1 MRRTIFTLIMLC
13 IATLTLQAQDVW
25 TAAGSSTLF
34 GSHWDE
40 TDTRNDL
47 IDKGNGIWELTKT
60 DCILEKN
67 VKYELKVLKNHNW
80 AESYPQTSAN
90 YVFMVEETGTY
101 NVTIQFNET
110 NYEVGVIT
118 KKTGDAVIGEKTWT
132 VAGFG
137 TILGIEWDPK
147 ATENDMIK
155 QDDNVTYILTKTDL
169 TLAIGTYK
177 YKICANHGWA
187 ENYGD
192 EKDSEG
198 NASVFI
204 TKDGIYDLT
213 FTFNSKTH
221 EVSCDATRKADAII
235 EKIWSVAGS
244 EGLFETAWD
253 EQSTANEM
261 TKQENNIYI
270 LEKKGINLN
279 AQTYEYKVCS
289 NHDWTESYG
298 ADPSGRGNA
307 ILTITEAGTYDV
319 TFTFNSV
326 TKEVSATAVRTDTD
340 GISQIAGDVKAKSV
354 VFNLQGH
361 RVSTPKQG
369 VYIINGKKVV
379 VK

>member
-13 IATLTLQAQDVW
+13 IATLTLQAQTAW

-34 GSHWDE
+34 GSNWNE
-40 TDTRNDL
+40 TDTSNDL
-47 IDKGNGIWELTKT
+47 TDKGDGIWELTKT
-60 DCILEKN
+60 GCILEQN
-67 VKYELKVLKNHNW
+67 VKNELKVLKNHSW
-80 AESYPQTSAN
+80 AESYPAAN
-90 YVFMVEETGTY
+90 YVFTVKETGTY
-101 NVTIQFNET
+101 SVTIQFNANNFEINVKT
-110 NYEVGVIT
+110 T
-118 KKTGDAVIGEKTWT
+118 KTGDAVIGEKTWT

-261 TKQENNIYI
+261 TKQKNNIYV
-270 LEKKGINLN
+270 LVKKGISLN
-279 AQTYEYKVCS
+279 AQTYEYKVCA

-298 ADPSGRGNA
+298 ENPIDNA
-307 ILTITEAGTYDV
+307 TLTIEADGIYDL

>member
-34 GSHWDE
+34 GSNWNE
-40 TDTRNDL
+40 TDTSNDL
-47 IDKGNGIWELTKT
+47 TDKGDGIWELTKT
-60 DCILEKN
+60 GCILEQN
-67 VKYELKVLKNHNW
+67 VKNELKVLKNHSW
-80 AESYPQTSAN
+80 AESYPAAN
-90 YVFMVEETGTY
+90 YVFTVKETGTY
-101 NVTIQFNET
+101 SVTIQFNANNFEINVKT
-110 NYEVGVIT
+110 T
-118 KKTGDAVIGEKTWT
+118 KTGDAVIGEKTWT

-307 ILTITEAGTYDV
+307 ILTITEAGIYDV

-340 GISQIAGDVKAKSV
+340 GISQIAGDVKAKNV

>member
-1 MRRTIFTLIMLC
+1 MRRTIFTFIMLC
-13 IATLTLQAQDVW
+13 FVTLTLQAQDVW
-25 TAAGSSTLF
+25 TAVGSSTIF
-34 GSHWDE
+34 GSHWDQK
-40 TDTRNDL
+40 DTSNDL
-47 IDKGNGIWELTKT
+47 TDKGNGIWELTKT
-60 DCILEKN
+60 GCILEQGVKN
-67 VKYELKVLKNHNW
+67 EFKVVKNHSW
-80 AESYPQTSAN
+80 GESYPAAN
-90 YVFMVEETGTY
+90 YVFTVKETGTY
-101 NVTIQFNET
+101 SVTIQFDANNCT
-110 NYEVGVIT
+110 INATYT
-118 KKTGDAVIGEKTWT
+118 KTGDAVIGEKTWT
-132 VAGFG
+132 VAGSPE
-137 TILGIEWDPK
+137 ILGKKWLET

-155 QDDNVTYILTKTDL
+155 QDDNVIYILTKTNL

>member
-13 IATLTLQAQDVW
+13 IATLTLQAQTAW

-34 GSHWDE
+34 GSHWDA
-40 TDTRNDL
+40 TDTNNDL
-47 IDKGNGIWELTKT
+47 SDKGNGIWELTKT

-67 VKYELKVLKNHNW
+67 VKNELKVLKNHNW
-80 AESYPQTSAN
+80 AESHPQTN
-90 YVFMVEETGTY
+90 YAFTVEETGTY
-101 NVTIQFNET
+101 NVTIQFNENT
-110 NYEVGVIT
+110 YEVGVIT

-132 VAGFG
+132 VAGSPE
-137 TILGIEWDPK
+137 ILGKDWDET

-155 QDDNVTYILTKTDL
+155 QEDNVTYILTKTDL
-169 TLAIGTYK
+169 TLALGTYK
-177 YKICANHGWA
+177 YKICANHGWS

-192 EKDSEG
+192 DTDPEG
-198 NASVFI
+198 NASI
-204 TKDGIYDLT
+204 YIAADGIYDLT
-213 FTFNSKTH
+213 FTFNTDTH
-221 EVSCDATRKADAII
+221 EVSCVPTRKADAII
-235 EKIWSVAGS
+235 EKIWSVAGN

-261 TKQENNIYI
+261 TKQENNIYV
-270 LEKKGINLN
+270 LVKKGISLN

-298 ADPSGRGNA
+298 ADPLGIDNA
-307 ILTITEAGTYDV
+307 ILIIPEAGTYDV
-319 TFTFNSV
+319 TFTFNQA

-340 GISQIAGDVKAKSV
+340 GISQIAGDVKAKNV

>member
-34 GSHWDE
+34 GSNWNE
-40 TDTRNDL
+40 TDTSNDL
-47 IDKGNGIWELTKT
+47 TDKGDGIWELTKT
-60 DCILEKN
+60 GCILEQN
-67 VKYELKVLKNHNW
+67 VKNELKVLKNHSW
-80 AESYPQTSAN
+80 AESYPAAN
-90 YVFMVEETGTY
+90 YVFTVKETGTY
-101 NVTIQFNET
+101 SVTIQFNANNFEINVKT
-110 NYEVGVIT
+110 T
-118 KKTGDAVIGEKTWT
+118 KTGDAVIGEKTWT

-307 ILTITEAGTYDV
+307 ILTITEAGIYDL

-340 GISQIAGDVKAKSV
+340 GISQIAGDVKAKNV

>member
-34 GSHWDE
+34 GSHWDA
-40 TDTRNDL
+40 TDTNNDL
-47 IDKGNGIWELTKT
+47 TPLGNGIWELTKT

-67 VKYELKVLKNHNW
+67 VKNELKVLKNHNW
-80 AESYPQTSAN
+80 AESYPQTN
-90 YVFMVEETGTY
+90 YVFTVEETGTY
-101 NVTIQFNET
+101 NVTIQFNENT
-110 NYEVGVIT
+110 YEVGVIT

-132 VAGFG
+132 VAGSPE
-137 TILGIEWDPK
+137 ILGKDWDET

-155 QDDNVTYILTKTDL
+155 QEDNVTYILTKTDL
-169 TLAIGTYK
+169 TLALGTYK
-177 YKICANHGWA
+177 YKICANHGWS

-192 EKDSEG
+192 DTDPEG
-198 NASVFI
+198 NASI
-204 TKDGIYDLT
+204 YIAADGIYDLT
-213 FTFNSKTH
+213 FTFNTDTH
-221 EVSCDATRKADAII
+221 EVSCVPTRKADAII
-235 EKIWSVAGS
+235 EKIWSVAGN

-261 TKQENNIYI
+261 TKQENNIYV
-270 LEKKGINLN
+270 LVKKGISLN

-298 ADPSGRGNA
+298 ADPLGIDNA
-307 ILTITEAGTYDV
+307 ILIIPEAGTYDV
-319 TFTFNSV
+319 TFTFNQA

-379 VK
+379 IK

>member
-34 GSHWDE
+34 GSHWLE
-40 TDTRNDL
+40 TDTNNDL
-47 IDKGNGIWELTKT
+47 TDKGNGIWELTKT
-60 DCILEKN
+60 DCILEQN

-80 AESYPQTSAN
+80 AESYPQPDN
-90 YVFMVEETGTY
+90 YVFTVKETGTY
-101 NVTIQFNET
+101 DVTIQFDT
-110 NYEVGVIT
+110 NNYTINVT
-118 KKTGDAVIGEKTWT
+118 PTKTGDAVIGEKTWT

-192 EKDSEG
+192 ENDSEG

-270 LEKKGINLN
+270 LEKKGISLN
-279 AQTYEYKVCS
+279 AQTYEYKVCA
-289 NHDWTESYG
+289 NHGWAESYG
-298 ADPSGRGNA
+298 ADPLGIDNA
-307 ILTITEAGTYDV
+307 ILIIPEAGTYDV
-319 TFTFNSV
+319 TFTFNQA
-326 TKEVSATAVRTDTD
+326 TKEVSATAVPSVTD
-340 GISQIAGDVKAKSV
+340 GISQIAGDIKTKKVI
-354 VFNLQGH
+354 FNLQGQ
-361 RVSTPKQG
+361 RISTPKQG
-369 VYIINGKKVV
+369 VYIINGKKTVL
-379 VK
+379 K

>member
-13 IATLTLQAQDVW
+13 IATLTLQAQTAW

-34 GSHWDE
+34 GSHWDA
-40 TDTRNDL
+40 TDTNNDL
-47 IDKGNGIWELTKT
+47 TPLGNGIWELTKT

-67 VKYELKVLKNHNW
+67 VKNELKVLKNHNW
-80 AESYPQTSAN
+80 AESYPQTN
-90 YVFMVEETGTY
+90 YVFTVEETGTY
-101 NVTIQFNET
+101 NVTIQFNENT
-110 NYEVGVIT
+110 YEVGVIT

-132 VAGFG
+132 VAGSPE
-137 TILGIEWDPK
+137 ILGKDWDET

-155 QDDNVTYILTKTDL
+155 QEDNVTYILTKTDL
-169 TLAIGTYK
+169 TLALGTYK
-177 YKICANHGWA
+177 YKICANHGWS

-192 EKDSEG
+192 DTDPEG
-198 NASVFI
+198 NASI
-204 TKDGIYDLT
+204 YIAADGIYDLT
-213 FTFNSKTH
+213 FTFNTDTH
-221 EVSCDATRKADAII
+221 EVSCVPTRKADAII
-235 EKIWSVAGS
+235 EKIWSVAGN

-261 TKQENNIYI
+261 TKQENYIYV
-270 LEKKGINLN
+270 LVKKGISLN

-298 ADPSGRGNA
+298 ADPLGIDNA
-307 ILTITEAGTYDV
+307 ILIIPEAGTYDV
-319 TFTFNSV
+319 TFTFNQA

-340 GISQIAGDVKAKSV
+340 GISQIAGDVKAKNV

>member
-1 MRRTIFTLIMLC
+1 MRRTIFTLFMLC

-80 AESYPQTSAN
+80 AESYPQTNAN

-137 TILGIEWDPK
+137 TILGVEWDPE

-155 QDDNVTYILTKTDL
+155 QEDNVTYILTKTNL
-169 TLAIGTYK
+169 TIAQGGYQ
-177 YKICANHGWA
+177 YKICANHSWA

-192 EKDSEG
+192 DTDPEG
-198 NASVFI
+198 NASI
-204 TKDGIYDLT
+204 YIEEDGIYDVT

-221 EVSCDATRKADAII
+221 EVSCVPTKKADAII
-235 EKIWSVAGS
+235 EKIWSVAGN

-253 EQSTANEM
+253 ELSTANEM
-261 TKQENNIYI
+261 TKQENNIYV
-270 LEKKGINLN
+270 LEKKGISLN

-298 ADPSGRGNA
+298 ADPLGIDNA
-307 ILTITEAGTYDV
+307 ILVIEKAGTYDV
-319 TFTFNSV
+319 TFTFNQV

-340 GISQIAGDVKAKSV
+340 GISQIAGNVEAKNV

>member
-34 GSHWDE
+34 GSNWNE
-40 TDTRNDL
+40 TDTSNDL
-47 IDKGNGIWELTKT
+47 TDKGDGIWELTKT
-60 DCILEKN
+60 GCILEQN
-67 VKYELKVLKNHNW
+67 VKNELKVLKNHTW
-80 AESYPQTSAN
+80 AESYPAAN
-90 YVFMVEETGTY
+90 YVFTVKETGTY
-101 NVTIQFNET
+101 SVTIQFNANNFEINVKT
-110 NYEVGVIT
+110 T
-118 KKTGDAVIGEKTWT
+118 KTGDAVIGEKTWT

-340 GISQIAGDVKAKSV
+340 GISQIAGDVKAKNV

>member
-13 IATLTLQAQDVW
+13 IATLTLQAQTAW

-34 GSHWDE
+34 GSHWDA
-40 TDTRNDL
+40 TDTNNDL
-47 IDKGNGIWELTKT
+47 SDKGNGIWELTKT
-60 DCILEKN
+60 DCILEQN
-67 VKYELKVLKNHNW
+67 VKYELKVLKDHSW
-80 AESYPQTSAN
+80 AEAYPQTN

-101 NVTIQFNET
+101 NVTIQFNANNFT
-110 NYEVGVIT
+110 INVKT
-118 KKTGDAVIGEKTWT
+118 TKTGDAVIGEKTWT
-132 VAGFG
+132 VAGLG
-137 TILGIEWDPK
+137 AILGKEWDPE

-155 QDDNVTYILTKTDL
+155 QEDNVTYILTKTNL
-169 TLAIGTYK
+169 TIAQGGYK
-177 YKICANHGWA
+177 YKICANHGWS

-192 EKDSEG
+192 DTDPEG
-198 NASVFI
+198 NASI
-204 TKDGIYDLT
+204 YIAADGIYDLT
-213 FTFNSKTH
+213 FTFNTDTH
-221 EVSCDATRKADAII
+221 EVSCVPTRKADAII
-235 EKIWSVAGS
+235 EKIWSVAGN

-261 TKQENNIYI
+261 TKQENNIYV
-270 LEKKGINLN
+270 LVKKGISLN

-298 ADPSGRGNA
+298 ADPLGIDNA
-307 ILTITEAGTYDV
+307 ILIIPEAGTYDV
-319 TFTFNSV
+319 TFTFNQA

>member
-40 TDTRNDL
+40 TDTNNDL
-47 IDKGNGIWELTKT
+47 TDKGNGIWELTKT
-60 DCILEKN
+60 GCILEQN
-67 VKYELKVLKNHNW
+67 VKNELKVLKNHSW
-80 AESYPQTSAN
+80 AESYPQPDN
-90 YVFMVEETGTY
+90 YVFTVEETGTY
-101 NVTIQFNET
+101 DVTIQFDANNFT
-110 NYEVGVIT
+110 INVKT

-137 TILGIEWDPK
+137 VILGIEWDPK

-155 QDDNVTYILTKTDL
+155 QEDNVTYILTKTNL

-192 EKDSEG
+192 DNDSEG
-198 NASVFI
+198 NASIFI

-221 EVSCDATRKADAII
+221 EVSCEPTKKADAII
-235 EKIWSVAGS
+235 EKIWSVAGN

-253 EQSTANEM
+253 ELSTANEM

-270 LEKKGINLN
+270 LEKKGISLN

-298 ADPSGRGNA
+298 ADPLGIYNA
-307 ILTITEAGTYDV
+307 ILVIEKAGTYDV
-319 TFTFNSV
+319 TFTFNQA

-340 GISQIAGDVKAKSV
+340 GISQIAGDVKAKNV

>member
-34 GSHWDE
+34 GSNWNE
-40 TDTRNDL
+40 TDTSNDL
-47 IDKGNGIWELTKT
+47 TDKGDGIWELTKT
-60 DCILEKN
+60 GCILEQN
-67 VKYELKVLKNHNW
+67 VKNELKVLKNHSW
-80 AESYPQTSAN
+80 AESYPAAN
-90 YVFMVEETGTY
+90 YVFTVKETGTY
-101 NVTIQFNET
+101 SVTIQFNANNFEINVKT
-110 NYEVGVIT
+110 T
-118 KKTGDAVIGEKTWT
+118 KTGDAVIGEKTWT

-326 TKEVSATAVRTDTD
+326 TKEVSATDVRTDTD

>member
-1 MRRTIFTLIMLC
+1 MRRTIFTLFMLC
-13 IATLTLQAQDVW
+13 IATLTLQAQTAW

-40 TDTRNDL
+40 TDTNNDL

-60 DCILEKN
+60 DCILEQN

-80 AESYPQTSAN
+80 AESYPQTN
-90 YVFMVEETGTY
+90 YVFTVEETGTY

-137 TILGIEWDPK
+137 VILGKEWDPK

-155 QDDNVTYILTKTDL
+155 QEDNVTYILTKTNL
-169 TLAIGTYK
+169 NIAQGGYK
-177 YKICANHGWA
+177 YKICANHSWA

-192 EKDSEG
+192 DNDPEG
-198 NASVFI
+198 NASI
-204 TKDGIYDLT
+204 YIAADGI
-213 FTFNSKTH
+213 
-221 EVSCDATRKADAII
+221 
-235 EKIWSVAGS
+235 
-244 EGLFETAWD
+244 
-253 EQSTANEM
+253 
-261 TKQENNIYI
+261 
-270 LEKKGINLN
+270 
-279 AQTYEYKVCS
+279 
-289 NHDWTESYG
+289 
-298 ADPSGRGNA
+298 
-307 ILTITEAGTYDV
+307 YDV

>member
-34 GSHWDE
+34 GSNWNE
-40 TDTRNDL
+40 TDTSNDL
-47 IDKGNGIWELTKT
+47 TDKGDGIWELTKT
-60 DCILEKN
+60 GCILEQN
-67 VKYELKVLKNHNW
+67 VKNEFKVVKNHSW
-80 AESYPQTSAN
+80 VESYPAAN
-90 YVFMVEETGTY
+90 YVFTVKETGTY
-101 NVTIQFNET
+101 SVTIQFNANNFEINVKT
-110 NYEVGVIT
+110 T
-118 KKTGDAVIGEKTWT
+118 KTGDAVIGEKTWT

-340 GISQIAGDVKAKSV
+340 GISQIAGDVKAKNV

>member
-1 MRRTIFTLIMLC
+1 MRRTIFTLFMLC

-40 TDTRNDL
+40 TDTNNDL

-80 AESYPQTSAN
+80 AESYPQPAN

-101 NVTIQFNET
+101 NVTIQFNENT
-110 NYEVGVIT
+110 YEVGVIT

-137 TILGIEWDPK
+137 VILGKEWDPK

-155 QDDNVTYILTKTDL
+155 QEDNVTYILTKTNL
-169 TLAIGTYK
+169 NIAQGGYK
-177 YKICANHGWA
+177 YKICANHSWA

-192 EKDSEG
+192 DNDPEG
-198 NASVFI
+198 NASI
-204 TKDGIYDLT
+204 YIEEDGI
-213 FTFNSKTH
+213 
-221 EVSCDATRKADAII
+221 
-235 EKIWSVAGS
+235 
-244 EGLFETAWD
+244 
-253 EQSTANEM
+253 
-261 TKQENNIYI
+261 
-270 LEKKGINLN
+270 
-279 AQTYEYKVCS
+279 
-289 NHDWTESYG
+289 
-298 ADPSGRGNA
+298 
-307 ILTITEAGTYDV
+307 YDV

-340 GISQIAGDVKAKSV
+340 GISQIAGDVKAKNV

>member
-34 GSHWDE
+34 GSNWNE
-40 TDTRNDL
+40 TDTSNDL
-47 IDKGNGIWELTKT
+47 TDKGDGIWELTKT
-60 DCILEKN
+60 GCILEQN
-67 VKYELKVLKNHNW
+67 VKNELKVLKNHSW
-80 AESYPQTSAN
+80 AESYPAAN
-90 YVFMVEETGTY
+90 YVFTVKETGTY
-101 NVTIQFNET
+101 SVTIQFNANNFEINVKT
-110 NYEVGVIT
+110 T
-118 KKTGDAVIGEKTWT
+118 KTGDAVIGEKTWT

-147 ATENDMIK
+147 ATEHDMIK

-340 GISQIAGDVKAKSV
+340 GISQIAGDVKAKNV

>member
-34 GSHWDE
+34 GSHWDA
-40 TDTRNDL
+40 TDTNNDL
-47 IDKGNGIWELTKT
+47 TPLGNGIWELTKT

-67 VKYELKVLKNHNW
+67 VKNELKVLKNHNW
-80 AESYPQTSAN
+80 AESYPQTN
-90 YVFMVEETGTY
+90 YVFTVEETGTY
-101 NVTIQFNET
+101 NVTIQFNENT
-110 NYEVGVIT
+110 YEVGVIT

-132 VAGFG
+132 VAGSPE
-137 TILGIEWDPK
+137 ILGKDWDET

-155 QDDNVTYILTKTDL
+155 QEDNVTYILTKTDL
-169 TLAIGTYK
+169 TLALGTYK
-177 YKICANHGWA
+177 YKICANHGWS

-192 EKDSEG
+192 NNDSEG

-204 TKDGIYDLT
+204 TRDGIYDLT
-213 FTFNSKTH
+213 FTFNTDTH
-221 EVSCDATRKADAII
+221 EVSCVPTRKADAII
-235 EKIWSVAGS
+235 EKIWSVAGN

-261 TKQENNIYI
+261 TKQENNIYV
-270 LEKKGINLN
+270 LVKKGISLN

-298 ADPSGRGNA
+298 ADPLGIDNA
-307 ILTITEAGTYDV
+307 ILIIPEAGTYDV
-319 TFTFNSV
+319 TFTFNQA

>member
-34 GSHWDE
+34 GSHWDA
-40 TDTRNDL
+40 TDTNNDL
-47 IDKGNGIWELTKT
+47 TPLGNGIWELTKT
-60 DCILEKN
+60 NCILEKN
-67 VKYELKVLKNHNW
+67 VKNELKVLKNHNW
-80 AESYPQTSAN
+80 AESYPQTN
-90 YVFMVEETGTY
+90 YVFTVKETGTY
-101 NVTIQFNET
+101 NVTIQFNENT
-110 NYEVGVIT
+110 YEIGVIT

-132 VAGFG
+132 VAGSPE
-137 TILGIEWDPK
+137 ILGKDWDET

-155 QDDNVTYILTKTDL
+155 QEDNVTYILTKTDL
-169 TLAIGTYK
+169 TLALGTYK
-177 YKICANHGWA
+177 YKICANHGWS

-192 EKDSEG
+192 DTGPEG
-198 NASVFI
+198 NASI
-204 TKDGIYDLT
+204 YIAADGIYDLT
-213 FTFNSKTH
+213 FTFNTDTH
-221 EVSCDATRKADAII
+221 EVSCVPTRKADAII
-235 EKIWSVAGS
+235 EKIWSVAGN

-261 TKQENNIYI
+261 TKQENNIYV
-270 LEKKGINLN
+270 LVKKGISLN

-298 ADPSGRGNA
+298 ADPLGIDNA
-307 ILTITEAGTYDV
+307 ILIIPEAGTYDV

-326 TKEVSATAVRTDTD
+326 TKKVSATAVRTDTD
-340 GISQIAGDVKAKSV
+340 GISQIAGDVKAKNV

>member
-34 GSHWDE
+34 GSNWNE
-40 TDTRNDL
+40 TDTSNDL
-47 IDKGNGIWELTKT
+47 TDKGDGIWELTKIG
-60 DCILEKN
+60 CILEQN
-67 VKYELKVLKNHNW
+67 VKNELKVLKNHSW
-80 AESYPQTSAN
+80 AESYPAAN
-90 YVFMVEETGTY
+90 YVFTVKETGTY
-101 NVTIQFNET
+101 SVTIQFNANNFEINVKT
-110 NYEVGVIT
+110 T
-118 KKTGDAVIGEKTWT
+118 KTGDAVIGEKTWT

-235 EKIWSVAGS
+235 EKIWSVAGN

-253 EQSTANEM
+253 EKATDTEM
-261 TKQENNIYI
+261 TKQENNIYV
-270 LEKKGINLN
+270 LVKKGISLN

-340 GISQIAGDVKAKSV
+340 GISQIAGDVKAKNV